1 MEDRKVKYIE
11 LAIGSVSNRAYAI
24 RPEHIT
30 KYIKPRQELYR
41 SLFTLDDTAFNH
53 FRDKGSIKSYKGK
66 YSLKTIIFDIDK
78 GRKTGEDTRQRAI
91 AFMNTLL
98 EQGVDTSTQAHIW
111 FSGRGFHI
119 EIPNLYGFEESEN
132 LPYQVKMTIDSH
144 FGKLVDNIY
153 DKGRLIR
160 VGYTINMKSELYK
173 LPLSWQMINE
183 MSYQEI
189 CEYCQ
194 SQRTDY
200 NHTEFDESNFY
211 PLWEEKVLEV
221 VEYKEEEEGSLSNTE
236 LNSHVT
242 CVQKMW
248 KSDKDGERHITLL
261 RMTNAWK
268 RMGIQKE
275 GAIKMA
281 EYNVPSLDRNEILK
295 IVDDVFAWEHNGY
308 SCSDTI
314 MDKYCDPLCKFYKN
328 KNYGLEVYGVNELS
342 NLLKEFVHMDMDNN
356 SFNLKD
362 YYPIPEDYRFLPG
375 ELAILLGDTKLG
387 KTAWLQ
393 SLMVKL
399 SHMNILYLSLEVGNW
414 LIFRRF
420 LQTANALTKQE
431 VNEIYRAYDEEKVKS
446 INDRVKN
453 IKVMTTS
460 PDIDSMK
467 QIISDNQPQ
476 IVCIDTI
483 DAIEVKYNNDPFTKM
498 EKIVNSL
505 KQIATQMDVI
515 FFGISH
521 ISKGASRDILTV
533 HSAKGN
539 SAIEQK
545 ADKII
550 GITGDRGMS
559 DTRVIRSLASRDETD
574 FELALKF
581 KYHTFQF
588 SPIKGE

>member
-1 MEDRKVKYIE
+1 MASDSVKYIE

-30 KYIKPRQELYR
+30 KYIKPNQELYR
-41 SLFTLDDTAFNH
+41 SLFILDDSAFEH
-53 FRDKGSIKSYKGK
+53 FRDKGSIKSYKGT
-66 YSLKTIIFDIDK
+66 YALNSIIFDIDRGK
-78 GRKTGEDTRQRAI
+78 KTGEDTRQRAI
-91 AFMNTLL
+91 SFMNTLL

-119 EIPNLYGFEESEN
+119 EIPNLYGFEESIN

-173 LPLSWQMINE
+173 LPLSWQMIND
-183 MSYQEI
+183 MTYQEI

-194 SQRTDY
+194 TQKQDY
-200 NHTEFDESNFY
+200 HHTSFDLDNVY
-211 PLWEEKVLEV
+211 PIWEDKVLDVQEFR
-221 VEYKEEEEGSLSNTE
+221 EDEKDISNTN
-236 LNSHVT
+236 LNAHVT

-248 KSDKDGERHITLL
+248 KSEKDGERHITLL
-261 RMTNAWK
+261 RMANAWR

-275 GAIKMA
+275 GSIKMA
-281 EYNVPSLDRNEILK
+281 EYNIPSLDHNEILK
-295 IVDDVFAWEHNGY
+295 IIDDVYAWEHNGY

-314 MDKYCDPLCKFYKN
+314 MEKYCDPICKFYKN
-328 KNYGLEVYGVNELS
+328 KNYGLEVLNVKELS
-342 NLLKEFVHMDMDNN
+342 NKLRDFVHMDMDTNC
-356 SFNLKD
+356 FNLKD
-362 YYPIPEDYRFLPG
+362 HYPIPNNYRFLPG

-399 SHMNILYLSLEVGNW
+399 THMNIMYLSLEVGDW

-420 LQTANALTKQE
+420 LQAGNGITKQE
-431 VNEIYRAYDEEKVKS
+431 VNEIYRNYDEEKVQQ
-446 INDRVKN
+446 INDRVKH

-467 QIISDNQPQ
+467 QIIADNQPQ

-483 DAIEVKYNNDPFTKM
+483 DAIEVRYNNDPFTKM

-521 ISKGASRDILTV
+521 ISKGASRDMLTV

-550 GITGDRGMS
+550 GITGDRQMN

-574 FELALKF
+574 FEIAF
-581 KYHTFQF
+581 NFDYTTFQF
-588 SPIKGE
+588 KPLEIK

>member
-1 MEDRKVKYIE
+1 MASDSVKYIE

-30 KYIKPRQELYR
+30 KYIKPNQELYR
-41 SLFTLDDTAFNH
+41 SLFTLDNTAFEH
-53 FRDKGSIKSYKGK
+53 FRDKGSIKSYKGT
-66 YSLKTIIFDIDK
+66 YAINTIIYDIDRGK
-78 GRKTGEDTRQRAI
+78 KTGEDARQRALS
-91 AFMNTLL
+91 FYDTLL
-98 EQGVDTSTQAHIW
+98 EQGLEDDQIHIW

-119 EIPNLYGFEESEN
+119 EIPNLYGFKESIN
-132 LPYQVKMTIDSH
+132 LPYQVKVTIDSH

-173 LPLSWQMINE
+173 LPLSWNMLNT
-183 MSYQEI
+183 MSYDDI

-194 SQRTDY
+194 LQKQDY
-200 NHTEFDESNFY
+200 NHKSFDDNQVTI
-211 PLWEEKVLEV
+211 WEDKVLEV
-221 VEYKEEEEGSLSNTE
+221 QEFREDEENISNTN
-236 LNSHVT
+236 LNAHVT

-248 KSDKDGERHITLL
+248 KSEKDGERHITLL
-261 RMTNAWK
+261 RMTNAWR

-275 GAIKMA
+275 GSIKMA
-281 EYNVPSLDRNEILK
+281 EYNIPSLDHNEILK
-295 IVDDVFAWEHNGY
+295 IVDDVYAWEHNGY

-314 MDKYCDPLCKFYKN
+314 MEKYCDPICKFYKN
-328 KNYGLEVYGVNELS
+328 KNYGLEVLNVKELS
-342 NLLKEFVHMDMDNN
+342 NKLRDFVHMDMDTNC
-356 SFNLKD
+356 FNLKD
-362 YYPIPEDYRFLPG
+362 HYPIPNNYRFLPG

-393 SLMVKL
+393 SVMVKL
-399 SHMNILYLSLEVGNW
+399 THMNVLYLSLEVGDW

-420 LQTANALTKQE
+420 LQAGNGITKQE
-431 VNEIYRAYDEEKVKS
+431 VNEIYRNYDEERVQQ
-446 INDRVKN
+446 INDRVKH

-467 QIISDNQPQ
+467 QIIADNQPQ

-483 DAIEVKYNNDPFTKM
+483 DAIEVRYNNDPFTKM

-521 ISKGASRDILTV
+521 ISKGASRDMLTV

-545 ADKII
+545 QI
-550 GITGDRGMS
+550 
-559 DTRVIRSLASRDETD
+559 
-574 FELALKF
+574 KF
-581 KYHTFQF
+581 LV
-588 SPIKGE
+588 

>member
-1 MEDRKVKYIE
+1 
-11 LAIGSVSNRAYAI
+11 
-24 RPEHIT
+24 
-30 KYIKPRQELYR
+30 
-41 SLFTLDDTAFNH
+41 
-53 FRDKGSIKSYKGK
+53 
-66 YSLKTIIFDIDK
+66 
-78 GRKTGEDTRQRAI
+78 
-91 AFMNTLL
+91 
-98 EQGVDTSTQAHIW
+98 
-111 FSGRGFHI
+111 
-119 EIPNLYGFEESEN
+119 
-132 LPYQVKMTIDSH
+132 MTIDSH

-173 LPLSWQMINE
+173 LPLSWNMLNT
-183 MSYQEI
+183 MSYDDI

-194 SQRTDY
+194 LQKQDY
-200 NHTEFDESNFY
+200 NHKPFDDNQVTI
-211 PLWEEKVLEV
+211 WEDKVLEV
-221 VEYKEEEEGSLSNTE
+221 QEFREDEGNISNTN
-236 LNSHVT
+236 LNAHVT

-248 KSDKDGERHITLL
+248 KSEKDGERHITLL
-261 RMTNAWK
+261 RMTNAWR
-268 RMGIQKE
+268 RMGIPKE
-275 GAIKMA
+275 GSIKMA
-281 EYNVPSLDRNEILK
+281 EYNIPSLDHNEILK
-295 IVDDVFAWEHNGY
+295 IVDDVYAWEHNGY

-314 MDKYCDPLCKFYKN
+314 MEKYCDPICKFYKN
-328 KNYGLEVYGVNELS
+328 KNYGLEVLNVKELS
-342 NLLKEFVHMDMDNN
+342 NKLRDFVHMDMDTNC
-356 SFNLKD
+356 FNLKD
-362 YYPIPEDYRFLPG
+362 HYPIPNNYRFLPG

-393 SLMVKL
+393 SVMVKL
-399 SHMNILYLSLEVGNW
+399 THMNVLYLSLEVGDW

-420 LQTANALTKQE
+420 LQAGNGITKQE
-431 VNEIYRAYDEEKVKS
+431 VNEIYRNYDEEKVQQ
-446 INDRVKN
+446 INDRVKH

-467 QIISDNQPQ
+467 QIIADNQPQ

-483 DAIEVKYNNDPFTKM
+483 DAIEVRYNNDPFTKM

-521 ISKGASRDILTV
+521 ISKGASRDMLTV

-550 GITGDRGMS
+550 GITGDRGMN

-574 FELALKF
+574 FEIAFNFDYK
-581 KYHTFQF
+581 TFQF
-588 SPIKGE
+588 KPLEIK

>member
-1 MEDRKVKYIE
+1 MADNNVKYVE

-30 KYIKPRQELYR
+30 KYIKPNQELYR
-41 SLFTLDDTAFNH
+41 SLFILDKSAFEH
-53 FRDKGSIKSYKGK
+53 FRDKGSIKSYKGT
-66 YSLKTIIFDIDK
+66 YALNTVIFDIDRGK
-78 GRKTGEDTRQRAI
+78 KTGQDTKQRALS
-91 AFMNTLL
+91 FYETLL
-98 EQGVDTSTQAHIW
+98 EQGLEDDQIHIW

-119 EIPNLYGFEESEN
+119 EIPNLYGFVPSEN
-132 LPYQVKMTIDSH
+132 LPYQAKMTIDSH

-173 LPLSWQMINE
+173 LPLSWKMLND
-183 MSYQEI
+183 MTYLEI

-194 SQRTDY
+194 TQKQDY
-200 NHTEFDESNFY
+200 NHKPFDENQITI
-211 PLWEEKVLEV
+211 WEDKVLDVKEF
-221 VEYKEEEEGSLSNTE
+221 KEENNADVSNTN
-236 LNSHVT
+236 LNAHVT

-248 KSDKDGERHITLL
+248 KSDKEGERHITLL
-261 RMTNAWK
+261 RMANGWR

-275 GAIKMA
+275 GAIKMS
-281 EYNVPSLDRNEILK
+281 EYNIPSLDHNEILK
-295 IVDDVFAWEHNGY
+295 IIDDVYAWEHNGY

-314 MDKYCDPLCKFYKN
+314 MEKYCDPICKFYKN
-328 KNYGLEVYGVNELS
+328 KNYGLEVLNVKELS
-342 NLLKEFVHMDMDNN
+342 SKLRDFVHMDMDTN

-362 YYPIPEDYRFLPG
+362 YYPMNTDYRFLPG

-399 SHMNILYLSLEVGNW
+399 SHMNVMYLSLEVGDW

-420 LQTANALTKQE
+420 LQAGNEITKQE
-431 VNEIYRAYDEEKVKS
+431 VNETYRIYDEDRVNKINDKVKH
-446 INDRVKN
+446 

-467 QIISDNQPQ
+467 QLIADNQPQ

-521 ISKGASRDILTV
+521 ISKGASRDMLTV

-545 ADKII
+545 ADKIL
-550 GITGDRGMS
+550 GIQGQRDANNI
-559 DTRVIRSLASRDETD
+559 RVIRSLASRDETD
-574 FELALKF
+574 FEMAFDFDYK
-581 KYHTFQF
+581 TFQF
-588 SPIKGE
+588 KPRSI

>member
-1 MEDRKVKYIE
+1 MADNNVKYVE

-30 KYIKPRQELYR
+30 KYIKPNQELYR
-41 SLFTLDDTAFNH
+41 SLFVLDNTAFEH
-53 FRDKGSIKSYKGK
+53 FRDKGSIKSYKGT
-66 YSLKTIIFDIDK
+66 YSLNSIIYDIDRGK
-78 GRKTGEDTRQRAI
+78 KTGEDTRQRAI
-91 AFMNTLL
+91 AFINTLI
-98 EQGVDTSTQAHIW
+98 EQGVDKDKQLHIW

-119 EIPNLYGFEESEN
+119 EIPDLYGFEESEN

-173 LPLSWQMINE
+173 LPLSFAMLND
-183 MSYQEI
+183 MTYQEI

-194 SQRTDY
+194 TQKQDY
-200 NHTEFDESNFY
+200 HHTPFNLDSVY
-211 PLWEEKVLEV
+211 PLWEDKVLDVKEFKDEENTEV
-221 VEYKEEEEGSLSNTE
+221 SNTN
-236 LNSHVT
+236 LNAHVT

-248 KSDKDGERHITLL
+248 KSDKEGERHITLL
-261 RMTNAWK
+261 RMANGWR
-268 RMGIQKE
+268 RMGIPKE
-275 GAIKMA
+275 GAIKMS
-281 EYNVPSLDRNEILK
+281 EYNIPSLDHNEILK
-295 IVDDVFAWEHNGY
+295 IIDDVYAWEHNGY

-314 MDKYCDPLCKFYKN
+314 MEKYCDPICKFYKN
-328 KNYGLEVYGVNELS
+328 KNYGLEVLNVKELS
-342 NLLKEFVHMDMDNN
+342 SKLKDFVHMDMDTN

-362 YYPIPEDYRFLPG
+362 HYPMNTDYRFLPG

-399 SHMNILYLSLEVGNW
+399 SHMNIMYLSLEVGDW

-420 LQTANALTKQE
+420 LQAGNGMSKQE
-431 VNEIYRAYDEEKVKS
+431 VNEIYRTYDEENVAKINDKVKH
-446 INDRVKN
+446 

-467 QIISDNQPQ
+467 QLIADNQPQ

-521 ISKGASRDILTV
+521 ISKGASRDMLTV

-550 GITGDRGMS
+550 GIQGQRDANNI
-559 DTRVIRSLASRDETD
+559 RVIRSLASRDETD
-574 FELALKF
+574 FEMAFDFDYK
-581 KYHTFQF
+581 TFQF
-588 SPIKGE
+588 KPRSI

>member
-1 MEDRKVKYIE
+1 MASDSVKYIE

-30 KYIKPRQELYR
+30 KYIKPNQELYR
-41 SLFTLDDTAFNH
+41 SLFTLDNTAFEH
-53 FRDKGSIKSYKGK
+53 FRDKGSIKSYKGT
-66 YSLKTIIFDIDK
+66 YAINTIIYDIDRGK
-78 GRKTGEDTRQRAI
+78 KTGEDARQRALS
-91 AFMNTLL
+91 FYDTLL
-98 EQGVDTSTQAHIW
+98 EQGLEDDQIHIW

-119 EIPNLYGFEESEN
+119 EIPNLYGFKESIN
-132 LPYQVKMTIDSH
+132 LPYQVKVTIDSH

-173 LPLSWQMINE
+173 LPLSWNMLNT
-183 MSYQEI
+183 MSYDDI

-194 SQRTDY
+194 LQKQDY
-200 NHTEFDESNFY
+200 NHKPFDDNQVAI
-211 PLWEEKVLEV
+211 WEDKVLEV
-221 VEYKEEEEGSLSNTE
+221 QEFREDEGNISNTN
-236 LNSHVT
+236 LNAHVT

-248 KSDKDGERHITLL
+248 KSEKDGERHITLL
-261 RMTNAWK
+261 RMTNAWR

-275 GAIKMA
+275 GSIKMA
-281 EYNVPSLDRNEILK
+281 EYNIPSLDHNEILK
-295 IVDDVFAWEHNGY
+295 IVDDVYAWEHNGY

-314 MDKYCDPLCKFYKN
+314 MEKYCDPICKFYKN
-328 KNYGLEVYGVNELS
+328 KNYGLEVLNVKELS
-342 NLLKEFVHMDMDNN
+342 NKLRDFVHMDMDTNC
-356 SFNLKD
+356 FNLKD
-362 YYPIPEDYRFLPG
+362 HYPIPNNYRFLPG

-393 SLMVKL
+393 SVMVKL
-399 SHMNILYLSLEVGNW
+399 THMNVLYLSLEVGDW

-420 LQTANALTKQE
+420 LQAGNGITKQE
-431 VNEIYRAYDEEKVKS
+431 VNEIYRNYDEEKVQQ
-446 INDRVKN
+446 INDRVKH

-467 QIISDNQPQ
+467 QIIADNQPQ

-483 DAIEVKYNNDPFTKM
+483 DAIEVRYNNDPFTKM

-521 ISKGASRDILTV
+521 ISKGASRDMLTV

-545 ADKII
+545 ADKIL
-550 GITGDRGMS
+550 GITGDRGMN

-574 FELALKF
+574 FEIAFNFDYK
-581 KYHTFQF
+581 TFQF
-588 SPIKGE
+588 KPLEIK

>member
-1 MEDRKVKYIE
+1 MATDSVKYIE

-24 RPEHIT
+24 RPEHIA
-30 KYIKPRQELYR
+30 KYIKPNQELYR
-41 SLFTLDDTAFNH
+41 SLFILDKSAFEH
-53 FRDKGSIKSYKGK
+53 FRDKGSIKSYKGT
-66 YSLKTIIFDIDK
+66 YALNTIIFDIDRGK
-78 GRKTGEDTRQRAI
+78 KTGEDTKQRALS
-91 AFMNTLL
+91 FYETLL
-98 EQGVDTSTQAHIW
+98 EQGLEDDQIHIW

-119 EIPNLYGFEESEN
+119 EIPNLYGFVPSEN

-173 LPLSWQMINE
+173 LPLSWQMLND
-183 MSYQEI
+183 MTYLEI

-194 SQRTDY
+194 TQKQDY
-200 NHTEFDESNFY
+200 NHSPFDEEQVT
-211 PLWEEKVLEV
+211 LWEDKVLDVKEF
-221 VEYKEEEEGSLSNTE
+221 KEETNADVSNTN
-236 LNSHVT
+236 LNAHVT
-242 CVQKMW
+242 CIQKMW
-248 KSDKDGERHITLL
+248 KSEKEGERHITLL
-261 RMTNAWK
+261 RMANGWR

-275 GAIKMA
+275 GAIKMS
-281 EYNVPSLDRNEILK
+281 EYNIPSLDHNEILK
-295 IVDDVFAWEHNGY
+295 IIDDVYAWEHNGY

-314 MDKYCDPLCKFYKN
+314 MEKYCDPICKFYKR
-328 KNYGLEVYGVNELS
+328 KNYGLEVLNVKELS
-342 NLLKEFVHMDMDNN
+342 NKLRDFVSMDMDTNC
-356 SFNLKD
+356 FNLKD
-362 YYPIPEDYRFLPG
+362 YYPMNTNYRFLPG

-399 SHMNILYLSLEVGNW
+399 SHMNVLYLSLEVGDW

-420 LQTANALTKQE
+420 LQAGNGITKEE
-431 VNEIYRAYDEEKVKS
+431 VNDVYRDYDEDKVKK
-446 INDRVKN
+446 INDKVKH

-467 QIISDNQPQ
+467 QIIADNQPQ
-476 IVCIDTI
+476 VVCIDTI
-483 DAIEVKYNNDPFTKM
+483 DAIEVRYNNDPFTKM

-521 ISKGASRDILTV
+521 ISKGASRDMLTV

-550 GITGDRGMS
+550 GIQGDRQMN

-574 FELALKF
+574 FEMAFKF
-581 KYHTFQF
+581 DYKTFQF
-588 SPIKGE
+588 KPLEIK

>member
-1 MEDRKVKYIE
+1 MGTDSVKYIE

-30 KYIKPRQELYR
+30 KYIKPNEELYR
-41 SLFTLDDTAFNH
+41 SLFILDNTAFEH
-53 FRDKGSIKSYKGK
+53 FRDKGSIKSYKGT
-66 YSLKTIIFDIDK
+66 YALNSIIYDIDRGK
-78 GRKTGEDTRQRAI
+78 KTGEDTRQRAVSFI
-91 AFMNTLL
+91 DTLH
-98 EQGVDTSTQAHIW
+98 EQGVSDDQIHIW

-119 EIPNLYGFEESEN
+119 EVPNLYGFEESIN

-173 LPLSWQMINE
+173 LPLTSDMLTDWDYDMI
-183 MSYQEI
+183 S
-189 CEYCQ
+189 EYCQ
-194 SQRTDY
+194 TQKHEY
-200 NHTEFDESNFY
+200 HHEPFDEDSVY
-211 PLWEEKVLEV
+211 PIWEDKVLDVQEFR
-221 VEYKEEEEGSLSNTE
+221 EDEKSISNTN
-236 LNSHVT
+236 LNAHVT

-261 RMTNAWK
+261 RMANAWR

-275 GAIKMA
+275 GAIKMS
-281 EYNVPSLDRNEILK
+281 EYNIPSLDHNEILK
-295 IVDDVFAWEHNGY
+295 IIDDVFAWEHNGY

-314 MDKYCDPLCKFYKN
+314 MEKYCDPICKFYKN
-328 KNYGLEVYGVNELS
+328 KNYGLEVLNVKELS
-342 NLLKEFVHMDMDNN
+342 NKLRDFVHMDMDTNC
-356 SFNLKD
+356 FNLKD
-362 YYPIPEDYRFLPG
+362 YYPIPNNYRFLPG

-393 SLMVKL
+393 SIMVKL
-399 SHMNILYLSLEVGNW
+399 TNMNVLYLSLEVGDW

-420 LQTANALTKQE
+420 LQAGNGITKQE
-431 VNEIYRAYDEEKVKS
+431 VNEIYRTYDEDKVKE
-446 INDRVKN
+446 INDRVRH

-467 QIISDNQPQ
+467 QIIADNQPQ

-483 DAIEVKYNNDPFTKM
+483 DAIEVRYNNDPFTKM

-521 ISKGASRDILTV
+521 ISKGASRDMLTV

-545 ADKII
+545 ADKIL
-550 GITGDRGMS
+550 GITGDRGMNN
-559 DTRVIRSLASRDETD
+559 TRVIRSLASRDETD
-574 FELALKF
+574 FEIAFDFDYK
-581 KYHTFQF
+581 TFQF
-588 SPIKGE
+588 KPLEIK